1 MKRNTE
7 LWSVS
12 GVLLILLLG
21 KFLSLAANQAY
32 LSYFGAD
39 NEHLNI
45 FSWAL
50 QVPGHLFQS
59 VGTALVSVV
68 IPVYAALRANGKP
81 GEAARF
87 SSNLLGA
94 GALLAALICALGLVL
109 SFFLPGLT
117 EFSDKS
123 YAALCLRLA
132 MPAVLC
138 YGLTYI
144 MQGLLQS
151 HGRYAAAAAVNLPG
165 GLLILAYLA
174 LFAGRFGVTGL
185 LVTVLIGLA
194 VQVVMLWLPA
204 RRAGISCRLRLD
216 LHDGAIRTAGRR
228 SLPVLLGAFAYQL
241 DLFFCH
247 TLMSRVSPA
256 SLSLYLFMQTI
267 LTGLVAVLTSAV
279 NSVAYPQLAA
289 LAAQGETG
297 AFRTALREKLEL
309 LFFLFVPLTAALA
322 VLGKPAL
329 RLLSLYGKMTE
340 TDLQTEYVFLLSG
353 GACLVFFGWK
363 ELADRALFALQTT
376 KTSAQANFLIL
387 LLNVPLVLLLTPV
400 LGSAA
405 IPLSWALAIIAAS
418 FFLLLALRKRLGRF
432 GGLTGALF
440 KTLLAAAAMCAA
452 SFGVL
457 RLLSDRLP
465 DTVAGRL
472 LTVGLPALAGL
483 GVYLGA
489 AFALRTPAL
498 MRLRKEKT

>member
-1 MKRNTE
+1 MKRNIA
-7 LWSVS
+7 LRPVS

-21 KFLSLAANQAY
+21 KCLSLAANQAY

-50 QVPGHLFQS
+50 QIPGYLFQS

-94 GALLAALICALGLVL
+94 GVLLAALICALGLGL
-109 SFFLPGLT
+109 SFFLPALT
-117 EFSDKS
+117 EFSDKG
-123 YAALCLRLA
+123 YAALCLRLV
-132 MPAVLC
+132 MPAILC
-138 YGLTYI
+138 YGLIYI

-165 GLLILAYLA
+165 GLLILIYLA
-174 LFAGRFGVTGL
+174 FFAGRFGVTGL
-185 LVTVLIGLA
+185 LLTVLFGLA
-194 VQVVMLWLPA
+194 VQVVMLWIPA
-204 RRAGISCRLRLD
+204 CRAGISCRLRLN
-216 LHDGAIRTAGRR
+216 LRDGTLRTAGRR
-228 SLPVLLGAFAYQL
+228 CLPVLLGAFAYQL
-241 DLFFCH
+241 DLFVCH
-247 TLMSRVSPA
+247 TLMSRFSPA

-289 LAAQGETG
+289 LAAQGKTD

-340 TDLQTEYVFLLSG
+340 ADLQTEYVFLLSG
-353 GACLVFFGWK
+353 GVCLVFFGWK

-376 KTSAQANFLIL
+376 KISARASLLIL
-387 LLNVPLVLLLTPV
+387 LLNVPLAPLLCPV
-400 LGSAA
+400 LGAAA
-405 IPLSWALAIIAAS
+405 IPLSWALAITAAS
-418 FFLLLALRKRLGRF
+418 LFLLYTLRKRLGGF
-432 GGLTGALF
+432 GGLTEALL
-440 KTLLAAAAMCAA
+440 KTLLAAAVMCAA
-452 SFGVL
+452 SYGML
-457 RLLSDRLP
+457 RLLSGSLP

-472 LTVGLPALAGL
+472 LTAGLPALAGL
-483 GVYLGA
+483 AVYLGA
-489 AFALRTPAL
+489 AFALRTPL
-498 MRLRKEKT
+498 LVRLRKEQA